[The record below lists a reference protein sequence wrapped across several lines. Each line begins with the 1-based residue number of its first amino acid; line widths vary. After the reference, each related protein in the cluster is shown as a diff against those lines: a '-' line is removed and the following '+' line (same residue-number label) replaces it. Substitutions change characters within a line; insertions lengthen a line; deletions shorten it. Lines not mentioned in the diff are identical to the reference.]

1 MLDGAWYVVGGGDN
15 TRALCD
21 MTTLQ
26 LPPDL
31 AAPEAILRWRGE
43 DGPGGEEE
51 DGPRGEGLA
60 LVAARPVGGEAGC
73 LVTFGGYNGQAG
85 TGTGA
90 VHVMVPGPL
99 MDIAEALRQ
108 GAGPRPG
115 QDPADGG
122 GAAERAA
129 RPRPPECGNPP
140 GAHRYHG
147 KKKMKTPEC
156 SEKV

>member
-1 MLDGAWYVVGGGDN
+1 MCLQVKGQPPLPRASHAAAMLDGAWYVVGGGDN

-73 LVTFGGYNGQAG
+73 LVTLGGYNGQAG

-108 GAGPRPG
+108 VKQNRINQTQQTVAALLTPAGG
-115 QDPADGG
+115 
-122 GAAERAA
+122 
-129 RPRPPECGNPP
+129 
-140 GAHRYHG
+140 
-147 KKKMKTPEC
+147 T
-156 SEKV
+156 